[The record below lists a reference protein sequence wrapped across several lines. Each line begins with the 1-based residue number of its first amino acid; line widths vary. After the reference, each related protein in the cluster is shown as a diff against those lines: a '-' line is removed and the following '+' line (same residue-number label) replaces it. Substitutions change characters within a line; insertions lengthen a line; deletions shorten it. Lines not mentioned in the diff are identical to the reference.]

1 MKFRRMMTLV
11 LAVICIMSV
20 MAIPAFAAEI
30 LEVPS
35 PENYFGCSTGSYRK
49 DGKTSLEYYMP
60 CHDESAI
67 EDYIELLEGCYG
79 LKLKKSTY
87 IPSEGDYY
95 YSLSRGNANC
105 LMLYWDKSY
114 ELMTVTVYDKIA
126 CLVADTSYCSDVLFV
141 ESPAAFFGSK
151 TKGEY
156 HSSDNTYTY
165 DLNLG
170 SNGMT
175 NLAYYIYMLR
185 EDYGMVLD
193 SENSVEVGNV
203 AVYCINNAAGELCM
217 VVTTLSE
224 GKDYY
229 AGFAFDAD
237 LCIPM
242 D

>member
-11 LAVICIMSV
+11 LAVICLMSV
-20 MAIPAFAAEI
+20 MSISAFAAEI

-35 PENYFGCSTGSYRK
+35 PENYFGCSIGSYRK

-60 CHDESAI
+60 CHDEGAI
-67 EDYIELLEGCYG
+67 EDYIDLLEGCYG
-79 LKLKKSTY
+79 LTLKKSTY

-105 LMLYWDKSY
+105 LMMYWDKSY
-114 ELMTVTVYDKIA
+114 ELMTVTVYDKMA
-126 CLVADTSYCSDVLFV
+126 CFVEDTSACAGAFFV
-141 ESPAAFFGSK
+141 ESPAAFFDSNV
-151 TKGEY
+151 KGKY
-156 HSSDNTYTY
+156 DSSDNIYTY

-175 NLAYYIYMLR
+175 GLAYYIYMLR
-185 EDYGMVLD
+185 EDYGMELD
-193 SENSVEVGNV
+193 NENSVEVGDM
-203 AVYCINNAAGELCM
+203 AMYCINNAEGELCL
-217 VVTTLSE
+217 VISTLAD

-229 AGFAFDAD
+229 AGFAFDGD
-237 LCIPM
+237 LCIPV